1 MQQITVNIKI
11 VIFGVID
18 NSLAVFINEGLL
30 PSTEVQSQKTLD
42 EQVDTLFTTATGFPL
57 GNNYSEQLYT
67 VAAED
72 NTISIVYYVLVPL
85 SQNQKY
91 DDAWKKV
98 KSTAIQA
105 QDKTIISYAVQR
117 LEWKIE
123 YTNVVYSLLP
133 KEFTLSDLQKTY
145 EAILGQIL
153 DKRNFRKKI
162 LSLDFLEPTGKR
174 RVGVSRPAQVYTFKK
189 RSPTL
194 VKIFS

>member
-18 NSLAVFINEGLL
+18 NSLAVFVNDGLL
-30 PSTEVQSQKTLD
+30 PSAEVLSQQKLD
-42 EQVDTLFTTATGFPL
+42 EQVDTLYTIATGFSL
-57 GNNYSEQLYT
+57 GTNYSEQLYT

-72 NTISIVYYVLVPL
+72 NTIAIVYYVLVPL

-91 DDAWKKV
+91 DDVWKKV
-98 KSTAIQA
+98 KSTAIKS

-117 LEWKIE
+117 LQWKIE

-145 EAILGQIL
+145 EAILGEIL

-174 RVGVSRPAQVYTFKK
+174 RVGISRPAQVYTFKK